1 MNYNNIIL
9 PELSLEE
16 SQIKK
21 KPHVHIA
28 CNNCKKAHLACD
40 ESRPCHRCRITDKAD
55 SCQNTKHKKRGRPKL
70 PKDEL
75 TKKAKKLNVMI
86 PELVNSTFSSTQSKE
101 VSSMLTIFITLD
113 LCCARASNESIDFL
127 DLYPQELSQRSIYD
141 FILPGEEER
150 VAKIHNHLLH
160 NVTRQHK
167 IPNNVLCSS
176 SDLFYSTPTKKLL
189 DIANGSQTF
198 KQTIKFR
205 HKEREQEMNTSF
217 YLGGGL
223 GADLLDATSLNR
235 LYIVCVLSPTRAQ
248 KTGKNDPL
256 REQERTSVS
265 PVSPS
270 QSDHLKGK
278 FDLFQKK
285 SASQQNES
293 HNVHPNELYYFQTT
307 SSRLSS
313 DAMARTSDLYL
324 SGTNLVNTN
333 ISFSPLAKYNNMSN
347 SL

>member
-1 MNYNNIIL
+1 M
-9 PELSLEE
+9 
-16 SQIKK
+16 
-21 KPHVHIA
+21 
-28 CNNCKKAHLACD
+28 
-40 ESRPCHRCRITDKAD
+40 TDKAD

-75 TKKAKKLNVMI
+75 TKKAKKLNGMI
-86 PELVNSTFSSTQSKE
+86 PELVHSTFSSTQSKE
-101 VSSMLTIFITLD
+101 VSRMLTIFITLD

-141 FILPGEEER
+141 FILPGEEEQ

-160 NVTRQHK
+160 NITRQHK
-167 IPNNVLCSS
+167 IPTNVLCSS

-205 HKEREQEMNTSF
+205 RKEREQEMNTSF

-235 LYIVCVLSPTRAQ
+235 LYIVCVLSPTRVQ
-248 KTGKNDPL
+248 KDKSDPL
-256 REQERTSVS
+256 REQERRSLS
-265 PVSPS
+265 PVTVS
-270 QSDHLKGK
+270 QGDDLKGK

-285 SASQQNES
+285 SASQPSES
-293 HNVHPNELYYFQTT
+293 RYAHPNELYYFQTT

-324 SGTNLVNTN
+324 SGTNLVYTN

-347 SL
+347 RL

>member
-40 ESRPCHRCRITDKAD
+40 ESRPCHRCRMTDKAD

-75 TKKAKKLNVMI
+75 TKKAKKLNGMI
-86 PELVNSTFSSTQSKE
+86 PELVHSTFSSTQSKE
-101 VSSMLTIFITLD
+101 VSRMLTIFITLD

-141 FILPGEEER
+141 FILPGEEEQ

-160 NVTRQHK
+160 NITRQHK
-167 IPNNVLCSS
+167 IPTNVLCSS

-205 HKEREQEMNTSF
+205 R
-217 YLGGGL
+217 GGL

-235 LYIVCVLSPTRAQ
+235 LYIVCVLSPTRVQ
-248 KTGKNDPL
+248 KDKSDPL
-256 REQERTSVS
+256 REQERRSLS
-265 PVSPS
+265 PVTVS
-270 QSDHLKGK
+270 QGDGLKGK

-285 SASQQNES
+285 SASQPNES
-293 HNVHPNELYYFQTT
+293 RYAHPNELYYFQTT

-347 SL
+347 RL